1 MRINKEEDELSNE
14 FKRLVDIVQE
24 RPCDVLS
31 DFFACLK
38 NEIAEDYSFQVYD
51 KNVESIYNSFIQ
63 KINEFSTEC
72 FETCPPRLD
81 KKLIQQL
88 EAIIKV
94 IEVKL
99 TDQRRS
105 TKKRLKNETLELNK
119 ISSIKNL
126 IHASICEIMRAVFG
140 NKSILYLSCKM
151 ITNIT
156 HKRSAYGM
164 LICVKDEYLVKH
176 LIK

>member
-1 MRINKEEDELSNE
+1 MRNKEEDELSNE
-14 FKRLVDIVQE
+14 FRRLVDIVQE

-31 DFFACLK
+31 DFFVCLK
-38 NEIAEDYSFQVYD
+38 NEIANDYSFQVYD
-51 KNVESIYNSFIQ
+51 RNVESIYNSFIQ
-63 KINEFSTEC
+63 KINEISTEC
-72 FETCPPRLD
+72 FDTCPPKFD
-81 KKLIQQL
+81 AELIQQL

-94 IEVKL
+94 IQVNL

-105 TKKRLKNETLELNK
+105 TKKRLKNQTLEMNK

-126 IHASICEIMRAVFG
+126 IHASLCEIMRAVLG
-140 NKSILYLSCKM
+140 NKSILYLSSQ
-151 ITNIT
+151 IISNIA

-164 LICVKDEYLVKH
+164 LICVKDEYLGKH